1 MAELQQRL
9 GFNIGAGPA
18 LDQRSLPQQTRRQA
32 RWGGAAPCRTP
43 ALITASAI
51 TLPLLHPTLFFVSH
65 CFIQHFFFVKR
76 LMRSARGSLGAT
88 SAESLMEDALAT
100 PMMRRHAAPEGERG
114 ATEREIVHAQD
125 PT

>member
-1 MAELQQRL
+1 
-9 GFNIGAGPA
+9 
-18 LDQRSLPQQTRRQA
+18 
-32 RWGGAAPCRTP
+32 
-43 ALITASAI
+43 
-51 TLPLLHPTLFFVSH
+51 
-65 CFIQHFFFVKR
+65 
-76 LMRSARGSLGAT
+76 MRSARGSLGAT

>member
-1 MAELQQRL
+1 M
-9 GFNIGAGPA
+9 GGGCA
-18 LDQRSLPQQTRRQA
+18 LSYSGLDHCISHHIA
-32 RWGGAAPCRTP
+32 
-43 ALITASAI
+43 TASSS
-51 TLPLLHPTLFFVSH
+51 TFFCQPLLHPAL
-65 CFIQHFFFVKR
+65 FFVKR